1 MANIEEHIR
10 KAIEEGK
17 FENLPGMGKSLQL
30 DENPF
35 EDPGWRLAHRVLKNA
50 GFTLPWL
57 ETRREIEAA
66 LAAARN
72 ELKRAWRWQAEA
84 RQRGVPTAEIS
95 QQWERDVETF
105 ERQIGEINKHISAYN
120 LEAPSDRFQLAIL
133 SVERELWLTTS
144 DQSDTLAG
152 T

>member
-1 MANIEEHIR
+1 MPDIEEHIR

-17 FENLPGMGKSLQL
+17 FENLPGMGKPLQL

-72 ELKRAWRWQAEA
+72 DLKRAWHWQVEA
-84 RQRGVPTAEIS
+84 RQRGVAPAEVS
-95 QQWERDVETF
+95 QQWQQYVDIF
-105 ERQIGEINKHISAYN
+105 KRQIGEINQRITA
-120 LEAPSDRFQLAIL
+120 
-133 SVERELWLTTS
+133 
-144 DQSDTLAG
+144 
-152 T
+152 